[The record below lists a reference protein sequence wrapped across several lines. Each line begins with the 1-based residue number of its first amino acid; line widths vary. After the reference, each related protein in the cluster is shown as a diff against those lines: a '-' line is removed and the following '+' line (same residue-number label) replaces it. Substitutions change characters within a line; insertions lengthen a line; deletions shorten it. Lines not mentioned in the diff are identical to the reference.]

1 MSAALSSARRRRA
14 GPEAVAP
21 GPGIRQTNPQPSFPG
36 AQQQQ
41 QQANMGPALTLPQ
54 VIALVDKRLNSL
66 ENYVQ
71 TQNAEATTK
80 SITSELDIDI
90 DIDARLTPIIE
101 EYNSRFDIIADEL
114 ASLKDTIMKLQ
125 TYTMEV
131 NRTLMGER
139 IRILSEP
146 EEPTSLEKALKELNA
161 L

>member
-14 GPEAVAP
+14 GPEAVIP
-21 GPGIRQTNPQPSFPG
+21 GPVVRQTTPQPSFPG
-36 AQQQQ
+36 SQS
-41 QQANMGPALTLPQ
+41 QQAQSSMGVGLTLPQ

-66 ENYVQ
+66 ESYVQ
-71 TQNAEATTK
+71 TQTQNEIAQPNQ
-80 SITSELDIDI
+80 S

-101 EYNSRFDIIADEL
+101 EYNARFDIIADEL

-131 NRTLMGER
+131 NKTLMGER

-146 EEPTSLEKALKELNA
+146 EEPTSLEKALQELNN

>member
-36 AQQQQ
+36 AQQ
-41 QQANMGPALTLPQ
+41 ANMGPGLTLPQ